1 MAKDS
6 KFTSDPDLA
15 FLQYLDA
22 KSLKLLANTM
32 IEDSE
37 GREQW
42 TGELK
47 TTINKNKKN
56 YETEDLAYTNSWK
69 AIAAE
74 LQLFGGDTVTNFFKG
89 KGVLYV
95 NILES
100 VANKVGADYHKGDT
114 SIEQIEERILRTLF
128 GRITTLEDLEFIHN
142 TLKDKGYLGL
152 SSLQDK
158 PIETI
163 KNSLGAGSIFAF
175 GIARLNPLISAVSAA
190 YMANGAAYRVTIP
203 AVCIIAMLRKNYQST
218 CSKHNKF

>member
-47 TTINKNKKN
+47 ATINKNKKK

-74 LQLFGGDTVTNFFKG
+74 LQLFGGDTVTNFFRG
-89 KGVLYV
+89 KGVLYAQ
-95 NILES
+95 ILEN
-100 VANKVGADYHKGDT
+100 VADKVGADYHKEDT

-128 GRITTLEDLEFIHN
+128 RRVTTLDDLDFIHN
-142 TLKDKGYLGL
+142 TLKEKGYLGL
-152 SSLQDK
+152 SSLSDK
-158 PIETI
+158 PVETI
-163 KNSLGAGSIFAF
+163 KNGAGSLISL
-175 GIARLNPLISAVSAA
+175 GLARLNPIVGVASAA
-190 YMANGAAYRVTIP
+190 YMASGAAYRVTIP
-203 AVCIIAMLRKNYQST
+203 AVCIIAMLRQNYQST
-218 CSKHNKF
+218 YSKHNKF